1 MEGQNQEDVAVAKP
15 KPVLSG
21 TIYDV
26 YWLGIT
32 MVIGGQIIA
41 WREALR
47 QGYWQMV
54 IQTGILAVGYSC
66 LTCSLGEMTSILP
79 FAGGS
84 YGFARCTLGPLFG
97 YLVGLCE
104 SLEYIMYVSSAGASF
119 GDLCMQLFSISDD
132 SYKPAFFILLYAVC
146 LPCHLVGGTPF
157 WAVSTMLGV
166 LGLIFVILYLL
177 SSIPKADLYSRHN
190 GAAFTDGNLFM
201 EFLNV
206 PAWFFIGIE
215 TMPLACNI
223 IENAGTRV
231 PYAMIGALL
240 TLVITAFGILL
251 VVGSLPPG
259 AHNLTSE
266 KHPLE
271 PGYMENLS
279 IGPQAVA
286 LLMLPGVVG
295 TAYGFMFAYSRQLTA
310 MASSGLLPKA
320 LAATHGRYQT
330 PWVAFLVGSFL
341 SLSLLLGCYHTV
353 SNFASRLFDIS
364 MFGSCLVY
372 IALFRSFVICRNRY
386 SNMDRAFE
394 SPLDKWGAVL
404 GSLIFCAVLVGLTGF
419 QHNYF
424 VSAGAFVAFLLCG
437 LLYYIVVAQK
447 REFFSQEEQDKFM
460 RAYILNE
467 TSAAIAIALRE
478 VSCSGSGPR
487 KWLPSDRPVRE
498 VRLQVVNDPFSG
510 DQSINKA
517 LQEDNPAFTS
527 KKLRLLSLR
536 SCPHLNLNS
545 PFHKL

>member
-1 MEGQNQEDVAVAKP
+1 
-15 KPVLSG
+15 
-21 TIYDV
+21 
-26 YWLGIT
+26 
-32 MVIGGQIIA
+32 
-41 WREALR
+41 
-47 QGYWQMV
+47 
-54 IQTGILAVGYSC
+54 
-66 LTCSLGEMTSILP
+66 
-79 FAGGS
+79 
-84 YGFARCTLGPLFG
+84 
-97 YLVGLCE
+97 
-104 SLEYIMYVSSAGASF
+104 
-119 GDLCMQLFSISDD
+119 
-132 SYKPAFFILLYAVC
+132 
-146 LPCHLVGGTPF
+146 
-157 WAVSTMLGV
+157 
-166 LGLIFVILYLL
+166 
-177 SSIPKADLYSRHN
+177 
-190 GAAFTDGNLFM
+190 
-201 EFLNV
+201 
-206 PAWFFIGIE
+206 
-215 TMPLACNI
+215 MPLACNI
-223 IENAGTRV
+223 IEKAGARV

-251 VVGSLPPG
+251 VIGSLPPG

-266 KHPLE
+266 KHSLE
-271 PGYMENLS
+271 PGYMDNLS
-279 IGPQAVA
+279 IGPHVVV

-295 TAYGFMFAYSRQLTA
+295 TAYGGFLG
-310 MASSGLLPKA
+310 SSSQSTGCHSWSLSNTLGSLP
-320 LAATHGRYQT
+320 
-330 PWVAFLVGSFL
+330 FL

-419 QHNYF
+419 KHNYF
-424 VSAGAFVAFLLCG
+424 VSAGAFIAFLLCG

-447 REFFSQEEQDKFM
+447 REFSLKRSKTSLCVLTFSIPITQ
-460 RAYILNE
+460 E

-487 KWLPSDRPVRE
+487 KWLLSDRPVRE

-536 SCPHLNLNS
+536 SCPHLNLN
-545 PFHKL
+545 